1 MRKFVCIPTSFSFS
15 HVVPVPFMGRKIP
28 KRSTKIPVDVVKT
41 LPDYKSI
48 AKSKIDFMEHR
59 KNFLRTHQK
68 ALAQHSRP
76 SPTFVA
82 SIPYASA
89 NVNNEIEI
97 DEKMLDENRRII
109 LDGDDENDEDL
120 NEDEDKMSLRRL
132 KILRKIVKK
141 VVPPSASSESLSSSS
156 ALENTQKI
164 SRTRLK

>member
-1 MRKFVCIPTSFSFS
+1 
-15 HVVPVPFMGRKIP
+15 MGRKIP
-28 KRSTKIPVDVVKT
+28 KRSTKIPDVVKT

-59 KNFLRTHQK
+59 KKFLRTHQK

-109 LDGDDENDEDL
+109 LDDDDGEDD
-120 NEDEDKMSLRRL
+120 EDEDDDDTFFNIFS
-132 KILRKIVKK
+132 
-141 VVPPSASSESLSSSS
+141 
-156 ALENTQKI
+156 I
-164 SRTRLK
+164 SFL

>member
-1 MRKFVCIPTSFSFS
+1 
-15 HVVPVPFMGRKIP
+15 MGRKIP
-28 KRSTKIPVDVVKT
+28 KRSTKIPDVVKT

-59 KNFLRTHQK
+59 KKFLRTHQK

-89 NVNNEIEI
+89 SINNEIEV
-97 DEKMLDENRRII
+97 DEKMLEDNRRSI
-109 LDGDDENDEDL
+109 LDDDGNDEDEDQK
-120 NEDEDKMSLRRL
+120 EDEDKMNLRRL

-141 VVPPSASSESLSSSS
+141 IVPPSASSESLSSSS